1 MCATSFFGK
10 RPLRVA
16 NALMVLAAGALAA
29 WAADVSKPS
38 AAEWRF
44 PEAREVELG
53 GPLGEAYRKGV
64 GRLRLDPY
72 RSAAFLR
79 ADISF
84 EMKRVFTNYSGDI
97 SGRFIEI
104 ATLTSPPGRM
114 TPETLAELLNDLPK
128 YQKADGHFGCDVDW
142 SGPLEPESPGA
153 VKLPIFWG
161 NSRLLV
167 GLVEAHRAFGRTDL
181 LQAARGIGDFYL
193 ATADRF
199 LDPARE
205 AEYRATG
212 SYAAGYPTDYF
223 PGIEG
228 LARLY
233 EATRDERYLR
243 QAERMADFF
252 QRFDKLPIDHSHGHL
267 ITHHGLLLLYGLTG
281 KREYLDRPLRRW
293 EEAVT
298 GGYVWPTG
306 GVGEKFWVSHATD
319 EGCSEADW
327 LRLNLRLGAMTGQT
341 RFLDMAER
349 LLRNHYAMN
358 RTDNGGYGHHNFV
371 CDPEGPL
378 LMQPKCT
385 EAVWCCTFHGLL
397 GLHTLKRH
405 VVVGSPRGIFVNFP
419 IDVSAPVETAQ
430 GQWKVTVA
438 TSEDHPGEM
447 TCRVRLDAGASG
459 TKELPDVFL
468 RRPSWAEAV
477 TVRAHKRQASQP
489 SASAGYL
496 RLPVGQGAEGEVSV
510 TFALTPR
517 VEDRRLR
524 TLSLGARAIG
534 RHAGVVLCHG
544 PRLLMANADTPRP
557 AVAVLVDLKGRLV
570 LPEARG
576 GVYRLVR
583 LDRAEATEQQIAEAA
598 KSGARLDLA
607 PWERVRRDAPVA
619 FVFDLVAVPET
630 SPLAKRLKD

>member
-1 MCATSFFGK
+1 
-10 RPLRVA
+10 LRFA
-16 NALMVLAAGALAA
+16 IALAALAAGTLVA
-29 WAADVSKPS
+29 WAAEVPKPS
-38 AAEWRF
+38 AAGWRF
-44 PEAREVELG
+44 PEAREVDLR

-64 GRLRLDPY
+64 ERLRLDPY
-72 RSAAFLR
+72 RSASFLR

-114 TPETLAELLNDLPK
+114 TPETLAELLKDLPK

-142 SGPLEPESPGA
+142 SGPLEPESPNA

-167 GLVEAHRAFGRTDL
+167 GLVEAHRAFGRADL
-181 LQAARGIGDFYL
+181 LQAARRIGDFYL

-205 AEYRATG
+205 AEYRSTG
-212 SYAAGYPTDYF
+212 TYAAGYPTDYF

-233 EATRDERYLR
+233 EATRDQRYLR

-252 QRFDKLPIDHSHGHL
+252 QRFDKLPIDHSHGNL

-281 KREYLDRPLRRW
+281 KQEYLDRPLRRW
-293 EEAVT
+293 EEAVA
-298 GGYVWPTG
+298 GGYVWPMG

-327 LRLNLRLGAMTGQT
+327 LRLNLRLWAVTGQT

-349 LLRNHYAMN
+349 LLWNHYAMN

-371 CDPEGPL
+371 CDPNGPL

-397 GLHTLKRH
+397 GLHTLKSH
-405 VVVGSPRGIFVNFP
+405 LIVGSPRGIFVNFP
-419 IDVSAPVETAQ
+419 VDVSIPVETAQ
-430 GQWKVTVA
+430 GKWKATVA
-438 TSEDHPGEM
+438 TSEDPLGEI
-447 TCRVRLDAGASG
+447 TCRVRLDPWAPG
-459 TKELPDVFL
+459 TKEPPEVFL
-468 RRPSWAEAV
+468 RRPSWAESV
-477 TVRAHKRQASQP
+477 TVRGHGREASEP
-489 SASAGYL
+489 LADAGYL
-496 RLPVGQGAEGEVSV
+496 RLPLGQGAEGEAWV
-510 TFALTPR
+510 TFSFAPR
-517 VEDRRLR
+517 VEDRRMR
-524 TLSLGARAIG
+524 RLSLDAHAIG

-544 PRLLMANADTPRP
+544 PRLLMANAEQPRP
-557 AVAVLVDLKGRLV
+557 VIAAVVDPKGRLV
-570 LPEARG
+570 LPKARG

-583 LDRAEATEQQIAEAA
+583 LDRADATEHQIAEAA
-598 KSGARLDLA
+598 KSGHRLDLV
-607 PWERVRRDAPVA
+607 PWERARRDAPVV
-619 FVFDLVAVPET
+619 FVFDLIAIPET
-630 SPLAKRLKD
+630 SPLAKLLND